1 MKHLLWSILLWTG
14 CAKKPHWE
22 INNGMSTDNASPYYT
37 LGVDNHTITRTQPY
51 SMFWRTIAIGDW
63 MEKDVHY
70 IRYQY
75 LGNTCN
81 QIPGC
86 SVAFGVIFPEY
97 DLKQDVNNAHS
108 SVSGFN
114 TQQGNGIEFLG
125 NKWGVSYC
133 NGRGIQINDIIG
145 VTVDMNTKTLSFDVN
160 GEDCGVRSN
169 ELPNKVRFAVST
181 ERHQD
186 SVKFISYEKR

>member
-14 CAKKPHWE
+14 CAKKPTWE
-22 INNGMSTDNASPYYT
+22 INNGMSADNASPYYT

-97 DLKQDVNNAHS
+97 DLKQDVDNAHS

-145 VTVDMNTKTLSFDVN
+145 VTVDMNTKILSFDVN

-169 ELPNKVRFAVST
+169 ELPDKVRFAVST

-186 SVKFISYEKR
+186 SIKFISYEKR

>member
-1 MKHLLWSILLWTG
+1 MKHLLWSVLLWTG
-14 CAKKPHWE
+14 CAKKPTWE
-22 INNGMSTDNASPYYT
+22 INNGMSTDNVSPYYT
-37 LGVDNHTITRTQPY
+37 LGADKHTIIRTQPY

-81 QIPGC
+81 QVPGC

-97 DLKQDVNNAHS
+97 DLKQDVNNAHA

-133 NGRGIQINDIIG
+133 NGRGIHVNDIVG

-160 GEDCGVRSN
+160 GADCGVRSN

-186 SVKFISYEKR
+186 SIKFISYEKR